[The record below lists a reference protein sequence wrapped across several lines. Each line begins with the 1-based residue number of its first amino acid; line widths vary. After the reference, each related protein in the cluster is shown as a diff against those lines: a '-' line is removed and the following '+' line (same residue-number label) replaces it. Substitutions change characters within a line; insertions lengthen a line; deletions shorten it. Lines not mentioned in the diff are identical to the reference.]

1 MKEKFDKIK
10 YNMEYNKMNY
20 KKFCCNIKKA
30 MEYINKLLKEK
41 NMNKADFVRW
51 ATVKK
56 YSELYSKIRFNNKK
70 VE

>member
-1 MKEKFDKIK
+1 MQEKFDKIK

-20 KKFCCNIKKA
+20 KKFCCNIKKE

-51 ATVKK
+51 AT
-56 YSELYSKIRFNNKK
+56 EN
-70 VE
+70 